1 MQMIPRV
8 PRIPFPPTHS
18 DCDLAALVYDRG
30 DEPDDLLRGFLDR
43 RIGEGHDA
51 IGVVQT
57 GRPRIDGPDR
67 VPTFGLVPRFEW
79 SETIDALPNARPGAC
94 RAALDRL
101 ARSLV
106 EALPREPDVLVLNRF
121 GRAEAEGAG
130 FIGLLAEAVTAEV
143 PVLIAVPRVLFP
155 NWLRLTRGMTVRI
168 GPSRDGLERWWRSI
182 RCGETDVHQ
191 SASFCEGFK

>member
-1 MQMIPRV
+1 MQMIPHV

-51 IGVVQT
+51 LGIVQS

-67 VPTFGLVPRFEW
+67 PPSFDLLPRFEW
-79 SETIDALPNARPGAC
+79 PEPPATLPNARPDGC

-101 ARSLV
+101 ARSL
-106 EALPREPDVLVLNRF
+106 ADTLPREPDVLVLNRF
-121 GRAEAEGAG
+121 GRAEAAGAG
-130 FIGLLAEAVTAEV
+130 FIGLLAAAVTAEV
-143 PVLIAVPRVLFP
+143 PVLIAVPRGLFP

-168 GPSRDGLERWWRSI
+168 GPSRDGLERWWRSLGYGTGATSDTE
-182 RCGETDVHQ
+182 R
-191 SASFCEGFK
+191 ACERFK

>member
-8 PRIPFPPTHS
+8 PKIPFPPTHS

-30 DEPDDLLRGFLDR
+30 DEPDDLLRSFLDR

-51 IGVVQT
+51 IGVSQT

-79 SETIDALPNARPGAC
+79 SETIGIIPSARPGAC
-94 RAALDRL
+94 RATLDRL
-101 ARSLV
+101 ARTLA

-121 GRAEAEGAG
+121 GRAEAEGTG
-130 FIGLLAEAVTAEV
+130 LIGLLAEAVIAEV
-143 PVLIAVPRVLFP
+143 PVLIAVPRALFRD
-155 NWLRLTRGMTVRI
+155 WLRLTRGMTVRI
-168 GPSRDGLERWWRSI
+168 EPSRDGLERWWRSL
-182 RCGETDVHQ
+182 GHGAVAANHPAT
-191 SASFCEGFK
+191 ACERLK